1 MDGFRE
7 ISAIDVRD
15 ESESQG
21 ALAVMLKGF
30 VGHHRSEVG
39 APDADVDDIA
49 NALTGMALP
58 FAAPDPIGE
67 VGHLIEHSVDLGY
80 HVLAVH
86 DDRRLSRRAQ
96 SNVQDASVFRYVD
109 LLAPEH
115 GVHPGSQAAFF
126 CQLQEK

>member
-1 MDGFRE
+1 MLGHSLDLAAETPKRPIARALGVGHRLQRCKGFRGDDEKGLRWVEIMDGFRE
-7 ISAIDVRD
+7 ISAIYVRD
-15 ESESQG
+15 ETESQG
-21 ALAVMLKGF
+21 ALAVMLKGL

-80 HVLAVH
+80 HVLA
-86 DDRRLSRRAQ
+86 
-96 SNVQDASVFRYVD
+96 
-109 LLAPEH
+109 
-115 GVHPGSQAAFF
+115 
-126 CQLQEK
+126 